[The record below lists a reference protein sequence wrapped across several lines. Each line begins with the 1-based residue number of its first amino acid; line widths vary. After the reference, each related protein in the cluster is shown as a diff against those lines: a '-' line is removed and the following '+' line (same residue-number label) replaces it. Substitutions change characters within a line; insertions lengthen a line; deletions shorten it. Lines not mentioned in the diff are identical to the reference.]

1 MDAREPASGSKDEFV
16 IEFPDDPAAPDL
28 PDVMDVHLTVEPEHS
43 MDRHWE
49 IADLGIPRDQ
59 G

>member
-1 MDAREPASGSKDEFV
+1 MDAREPAAGSSDGFE

-28 PDVMDVHLTVEPEHS
+28 PDVTDVHLTVEPEHS
-43 MDRHWE
+43 MDQHWE